1 MKKIPEF
8 KSDEEAARFWETH
21 SFEDY
26 IGDTRPG
33 EISFIKRPKKAVTI
47 RLDPDDVKKVEK
59 IAAKKGLNYTTLIRM
74 WVKEHLAA

>member
-21 SFEDY
+21 SLEDY
-26 IGDTRPG
+26 IGDTLAG
-33 EISFIKRPKKAVTI
+33 EISFIRKPKRAVTI

-59 IAAKKGLNYTTLIRM
+59 IAAKKGLNYTALIRM
-74 WVKEHLAA
+74 WIRERLAA